1 MNRKK
6 KVVEFEMLN
15 PDTAGIDIGSKEHY
29 VAVPKD
35 RDVDP
40 VRKFGSFTEDLH
52 SIAKWLV
59 KCKIKSIAMESTG
72 VYWISLFLILE
83 EYGFDVS
90 LVNARHV
97 KNVSGKKTDEADC
110 QWIQRLHSCG
120 LLTASYQPDLITRE
134 LRSYI
139 RHKKNLNSSASTYIL
154 RMQKALEQMN
164 VKLHHVITDITGK
177 TGIEIIEAILRGQR
191 DAKTLANIADG
202 RIRVTKKDDIIKSLQ
217 ANWRTEHLFELKQSY
232 ELYKFHLDKIN
243 ECDQMVADLI
253 KRYKI
258 EDLKC
263 EPPREDKA
271 PGTVAYLNMIF
282 GVDIT
287 KLWGVKENTAIEL
300 LSEVGVDMDKW
311 RTNKHFVSWLGLAP
325 NNRISGGRVISSRI
339 QKKHNKAG
347 QLFRMIAYAIQRSNH
362 YLASFYRRI
371 RAKGGPKKAIVAT
384 ARKIAV
390 IFYEMIKNKTEF
402 NPIDLQSYEE
412 QYRQNKIKWLEKQA
426 CKLGLLIV
434 S

>member
-1 MNRKK
+1 
-6 KVVEFEMLN
+6 
-15 PDTAGIDIGSKEHY
+15 
-29 VAVPKD
+29 
-35 RDVDP
+35 
-40 VRKFGSFTEDLH
+40 
-52 SIAKWLV
+52 
-59 KCKIKSIAMESTG
+59 
-72 VYWISLFLILE
+72 
-83 EYGFDVS
+83 
-90 LVNARHV
+90 
-97 KNVSGKKTDEADC
+97 
-110 QWIQRLHSCG
+110 
-120 LLTASYQPDLITRE
+120 
-134 LRSYI
+134 
-139 RHKKNLNSSASTYIL
+139 
-154 RMQKALEQMN
+154 
-164 VKLHHVITDITGK
+164 
-177 TGIEIIEAILRGQR
+177 
-191 DAKTLANIADG
+191 
-202 RIRVTKKDDIIKSLQ
+202 
-217 ANWRTEHLFELKQSY
+217 
-232 ELYKFHLDKIN
+232 
-243 ECDQMVADLI
+243 MVADLI

>member
-191 DAKTLANIADG
+191 RRWKNTGN
-202 RIRVTKKDDIIKSLQ
+202 KK
-217 ANWRTEHLFELKQSY
+217 R
-232 ELYKFHLDKIN
+232 
-243 ECDQMVADLI
+243 
-253 KRYKI
+253 
-258 EDLKC
+258 
-263 EPPREDKA
+263 
-271 PGTVAYLNMIF
+271 
-282 GVDIT
+282 
-287 KLWGVKENTAIEL
+287 
-300 LSEVGVDMDKW
+300 
-311 RTNKHFVSWLGLAP
+311 
-325 NNRISGGRVISSRI
+325 
-339 QKKHNKAG
+339 
-347 QLFRMIAYAIQRSNH
+347 
-362 YLASFYRRI
+362 
-371 RAKGGPKKAIVAT
+371 
-384 ARKIAV
+384 
-390 IFYEMIKNKTEF
+390 
-402 NPIDLQSYEE
+402 
-412 QYRQNKIKWLEKQA
+412 
-426 CKLGLLIV
+426 
-434 S
+434 